1 MSDFA
6 SDLKQR
12 FGWAMDV
19 CLESYEVL
27 PDGRSFV
34 RSDRD
39 ERAIELFENLRETV
53 DAISPSLIEATENL
67 RSAGPESFEKALAR
81 AIQAVGFGFLP
92 TSATEFVEVLNRTA
106 KQDSSVCPHRQEP
119 WLSFPR

>member
-1 MSDFA
+1 MEFMMIDIA
-6 SDLKQR
+6 GDLKQR

-39 ERAIELFENLRETV
+39 ERAIELFRNLHDSV
-53 DAISPSLIEATENL
+53 DAIPPALIEATEKL
-67 RSAGPESFEKALAR
+67 RSAGPELFEKALAH
-81 AIQAVGFGFLP
+81 AVQIVGFGFLP
-92 TSATEFVEVLNRTA
+92 TSATEFVEVLNRT
-106 KQDSSVCPHRQEP
+106 VER
-119 WLSFPR
+119 